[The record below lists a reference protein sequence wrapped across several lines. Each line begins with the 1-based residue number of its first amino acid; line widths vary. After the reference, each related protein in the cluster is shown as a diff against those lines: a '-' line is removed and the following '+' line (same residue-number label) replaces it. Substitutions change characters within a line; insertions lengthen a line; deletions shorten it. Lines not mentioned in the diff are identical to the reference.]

1 MDESS
6 QSELHSS
13 SLLTCVDLSSILSAH
28 GFESV
33 FVSILHLSIMEEGGV
48 DTSLIIEGL
57 ESLCADSKSE
67 SNKIFLRILFASV
80 PIILFHG
87 ISLEVNESLLSDEL
101 SVLTPCSKL
110 LLNLLFRL
118 VVFFESHEDDV
129 IDKVS

>member
-57 ESLCADSKSE
+57 ESE

-87 ISLEVNESLLSDEL
+87 ISLEVNDSLLSDEL

-129 IDKVS
+129 IVKVS